1 MKLKNIRTEIDKID
15 EQIIKLMAKRFYN
28 SRLAKVN
35 KLAAGLNIKDKKREH
50 EIIDKFEN
58 LAREN
63 SLSVIFVKRLYKV
76 IFDESL
82 RLQIQK

>member
-15 EQIIKLMAKRFYN
+15 EQIIRLLAKRFYN

-35 KLAAGLNIKDKKREH
+35 KIAFGLKIKDKKREH
-50 EIIDKFEN
+50 EIIDKLEN